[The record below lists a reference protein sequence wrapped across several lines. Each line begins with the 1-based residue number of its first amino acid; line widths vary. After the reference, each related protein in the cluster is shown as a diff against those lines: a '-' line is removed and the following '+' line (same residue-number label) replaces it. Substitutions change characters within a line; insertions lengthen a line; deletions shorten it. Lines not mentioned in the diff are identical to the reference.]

1 MQKRFWP
8 NLLTKKTRIIIL
20 LGIKIE
26 SIPKLVKGR
35 ILNSNGKGVGA
46 GLEKD
51 KAIPPLLRKKEPSGR
66 RCNFQNITRIKCVSR
81 DTKTFK
87 NDKIKRS
94 KTILRYRDILFN
106 QPETK

>member
-1 MQKRFWP
+1 M
-8 NLLTKKTRIIIL
+8 
-20 LGIKIE
+20 KIE

-66 RCNFQNITRIKCVSR
+66 RCNFQNIMRIKCVSR

>member
-1 MQKRFWP
+1 M
-8 NLLTKKTRIIIL
+8 
-20 LGIKIE
+20 KIE

-35 ILNSNGKGVGA
+35 VLNSNGKGVGA

-66 RCNFQNITRIKCVSR
+66 GCNFQNITRIKCISR

-87 NDKIKRS
+87 NDKIKRP
-94 KTILRYRDILFN
+94 KTIVRYRDILFN
-106 QPETK
+106 RPETK

>member
-1 MQKRFWP
+1 M
-8 NLLTKKTRIIIL
+8 
-20 LGIKIE
+20 KIE

-35 ILNSNGKGVGA
+35 VFNSNGKGVGA
-46 GLEKD
+46 GLEKY

-66 RCNFQNITRIKCVSR
+66 MCNFQNITRITCISR

-94 KTILRYRDILFN
+94 KTIVRYRDILFN
-106 QPETK
+106 RPETK

>member
-1 MQKRFWP
+1 M
-8 NLLTKKTRIIIL
+8 
-20 LGIKIE
+20 KIE

-35 ILNSNGKGVGA
+35 VLNSNGKGVGA

-81 DTKTFK
+81 DTKTLK
-87 NDKIKRS
+87 MIKS
-94 KTILRYRDILFN
+94 NALKLFYVTEIYCLISQKQN
-106 QPETK
+106 K

>member
-1 MQKRFWP
+1 M
-8 NLLTKKTRIIIL
+8 
-20 LGIKIE
+20 KIE

-35 ILNSNGKGVGA
+35 VLNSNGKGVGA

-66 RCNFQNITRIKCVSR
+66 RCNFQNIMRIKCVSR